1 MQEKIAD
8 KKEIKKQKQIKSK
21 TYEQM
26 LLECIEKNLKE
37 DFK

>member
-1 MQEKIAD
+1 MQEKITD
-8 KKEIKKQKQIKSK
+8 NQEIKKTKKIKSK

-37 DFK
+37 DLK